1 MSSESFDLITQEL
14 LKHQQAMELLQAENR
29 ELRQQ
34 LTDLRTGRGI
44 FIEIN
49 GQRFALNASFIS
61 RASMEASSVE
71 SSSSLQQQASPS
83 IADKPT
89 TAISKVSLAET
100 AEIAYQAGTN
110 KQVPKSS
117 SSNFLEEAM
126 ISEFASA
133 LASHLTLLQDPI
145 KPQERQKQ
153 ENIEEEQKA
162 VLRRDLMGSYLL
174 D

>member
-1 MSSESFDLITQEL
+1 MSSKSFDLITQEL
-14 LKHQQAMELLQAENR
+14 VKHQQTMELLQAENR

-49 GQRFALNASFIS
+49 GKRFPLNASFLSQI
-61 RASMEASSVE
+61 SSVQ
-71 SSSSLQQQASPS
+71 SSSSVQQEANPL

-89 TAISKVSLAET
+89 TAISKLSSAEAAKSASPSQNSKQAET
-100 AEIAYQAGTN
+100 G
-110 KQVPKSS
+110 SS
-117 SSNFLEEAM
+117 TFLEEAM

-133 LASHLTLLQDPI
+133 LSSSSPVAALQDPI
-145 KPQERQKQ
+145 KQRQEDKQ
-153 ENIEEEQKA
+153 EKSEEEQKA

>member
-1 MSSESFDLITQEL
+1 MNNESFDFIMQDL
-14 LKHQQAMELLQAENR
+14 LKHQQTMELLQAENR

-49 GQRFALNASFIS
+49 GHRFALNASLIS
-61 RASMEASSVE
+61 QASSIE
-71 SSSSLQQQASPS
+71 SSSSVQQQASPA
-83 IADKPT
+83 INDKLT
-89 TAISKVSLAET
+89 TAISKESLSEEAE
-100 AEIAYQAGTN
+100 EVMPIQSD
-110 KQVPKSS
+110 KQEKDGD
-117 SSNFLEEAM
+117 NLTFLEVAM

-133 LASHLTLLQDPI
+133 LASPLTLLQDPI
-145 KPQERQKQ
+145 KQPEEQEQ
-153 ENIEEEQKA
+153 EKSEEEQKA

>member
-1 MSSESFDLITQEL
+1 MSSKSFDLITQEL
-14 LKHQQAMELLQAENR
+14 VKHQQTMEILQAENR

-34 LTDLRTGRGI
+34 LTDLRTGRGV

-49 GQRFALNASFIS
+49 GKRFPLNASILS
-61 RASMEASSVE
+61 QISSVQ
-71 SSSSLQQQASPS
+71 SSSSVQREANPL

-89 TAISKVSLAET
+89 TAISKLSSAET
-100 AEIAYQAGTN
+100 AKSVSPSQN
-110 KQVPKSS
+110 RKQTETGSS
-117 SSNFLEEAM
+117 TFLEEAM

-133 LASHLTLLQDPI
+133 LSSPVIGLQDPI
-145 KPQERQKQ
+145 KQREEYKQ
-153 ENIEEEQKA
+153 EKSEEEQKA

>member
-1 MSSESFDLITQEL
+1 MSSKSFDLITQEL
-14 LKHQQAMELLQAENR
+14 VKHQQTMEILQAENR

-49 GQRFALNASFIS
+49 GKRFPLNASFLSQI
-61 RASMEASSVE
+61 SSVQ
-71 SSSSLQQQASPS
+71 SSSSMQQKASPL
-83 IADKPT
+83 IADEPT
-89 TAISKVSLAET
+89 TAISKLSSAEAAKSVSPLQNSKQAET
-100 AEIAYQAGTN
+100 
-110 KQVPKSS
+110 SS
-117 SSNFLEEAM
+117 STFLEEAM

-133 LASHLTLLQDPI
+133 LSSPATASQGPI
-145 KPQERQKQ
+145 QQREEYKQ
-153 ENIEEEQKA
+153 EKSEEEQKA

>member
-1 MSSESFDLITQEL
+1 MSSKSFDLITQEL
-14 LKHQQAMELLQAENR
+14 VKHQQTMEVLQAENR

-34 LTDLRTGRGI
+34 LTDLRTGRGV

-49 GQRFALNASFIS
+49 GKRFPLNASILS
-61 RASMEASSVE
+61 QISSVQ
-71 SSSSLQQQASPS
+71 SSSSVQQEASPL

-89 TAISKVSLAET
+89 TAISKLSSAEAAKSVSPSQNRKQTET
-100 AEIAYQAGTN
+100 G
-110 KQVPKSS
+110 SS
-117 SSNFLEEAM
+117 TFLEEAM

-133 LASHLTLLQDPI
+133 LSSPVTGLQDPI
-145 KPQERQKQ
+145 KQREEYKQ
-153 ENIEEEQKA
+153 EKSEEEQKA